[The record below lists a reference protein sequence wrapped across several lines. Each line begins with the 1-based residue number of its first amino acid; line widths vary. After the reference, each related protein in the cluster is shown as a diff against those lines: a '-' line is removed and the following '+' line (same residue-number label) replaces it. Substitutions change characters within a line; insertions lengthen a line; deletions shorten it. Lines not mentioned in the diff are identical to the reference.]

1 VNPDVEERQ
10 KDKKKMAIM
19 ALIAVLVFA
28 GVSTAGFMFLSKM
41 KSKEAEASASQE
53 QFAGQAETSQQLQSE
68 CQSSA
73 NVIAKSTDIHAA
85 IEEFKKHVDSCR
97 EVYFT
102 GEEKTEFR
110 NEGMYPDLSVDLL
123 TKLASTDKAQAV
135 EFLSYLKKLQ
145 PWQYYMGPVVC
156 DSQSILNAYEE
167 SIKSAEQKTCVKPEE
182 FNDKIYNSLKN
193 KNFSVLSSTLVNN
206 QVAWLGAANSDL
218 GCPER
223 ISAIVKAVESAVGS
237 SQIRPPEQKQES
249 TSMNVIFRNGAEEDS
264 VVLEF
269 GDVKGCLEL
278 RSATVSGLQVNE

>member
-135 EFLSYLKKLQ
+135 DFLSYLKKLQ

-167 SIKSAEQKTCVKPEE
+167 SIK
-182 FNDKIYNSLKN
+182 
-193 KNFSVLSSTLVNN
+193 
-206 QVAWLGAANSDL
+206 
-218 GCPER
+218 
-223 ISAIVKAVESAVGS
+223 
-237 SQIRPPEQKQES
+237 
-249 TSMNVIFRNGAEEDS
+249 
-264 VVLEF
+264 
-269 GDVKGCLEL
+269 
-278 RSATVSGLQVNE
+278 